1 MYLQNDQQVNDNR
14 RDMSSVTF
22 EISNVRF
29 KFLKKEKK
37 NKILNPQRLSRS
49 TDVLRHFRYPW
60 FNVAELK
67 RLPSTALKKEQQGGL
82 ESEGTA

>member
-1 MYLQNDQQVNDNR
+1 M
-14 RDMSSVTF
+14 F
-22 EISNVRF
+22 
-29 KFLKKEKK
+29 
-37 NKILNPQRLSRS
+37 NPQRFSRT